1 MKSVFAVSSA
11 SARRPLEAVESAGR
25 PLGRGAS
32 GAEVRSCN
40 PPRVASLVSSMG
52 GASVTVTVAAPA
64 EAAAAEAAA
73 AGGAADADATGIPS
87 R

>member
-32 GAEVRSCN
+32 GAYTLSAN
-40 PPRVASLVSSMG
+40 PPRAASLVSSMG
-52 GASVTVTVAAPA
+52 GASVTVTVV
-64 EAAAAEAAA
+64 AAAEAAA
-73 AGGAADADATGIPS
+73 AGGGAGADATGTPS
-87 R
+87 M